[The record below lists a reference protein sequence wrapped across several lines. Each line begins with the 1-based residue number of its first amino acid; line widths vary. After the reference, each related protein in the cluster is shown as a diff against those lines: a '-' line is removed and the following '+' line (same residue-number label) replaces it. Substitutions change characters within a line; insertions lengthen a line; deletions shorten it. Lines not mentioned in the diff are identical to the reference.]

1 MTPDEGVTIAERI
14 RLGLGRLTPTERRA
28 AHILLAN
35 YPVAGLET
43 VSEFAGRAQV
53 SAPTVL
59 RFVSRLGFPSYPD
72 FQRALRNELEQQVQS
87 PLVKARFSLE
97 NSTPT
102 EQLLNRFHCTL
113 ADNLAKTFR
122 SVPPAEF
129 NAVVDILS
137 DRRRKVLTLG
147 GRFSDALALHLSAHL
162 KVVRPGIN
170 HITGQSANWRDQ
182 LLDLGE
188 RDFVIIFDI
197 RRYTPEL
204 AEFAA
209 IASDRRVGIVL
220 FTDQWLSPIARK
232 GGHILA
238 AHVPVP
244 SRWDSMVA
252 LLALVEA
259 VVASTTERLWST
271 AEGRLAALETM
282 RHDPRMLPSAVRLKV
297 DR

>member
-1 MTPDEGVTIAERI
+1 MTLDESATISERI
-14 RLGLGRLTPTERRA
+14 RLGLGRLTPTERKV

-43 VSEFAGRAQV
+43 VSEFACRAQV

-59 RFVSRLGFPSYPD
+59 RFVSRLGFASYPD
-72 FQRALRNELEQQVQS
+72 FQRALRSELEQQVQS

-97 NSTPT
+97 STTPT
-102 EQLLNRFHCTL
+102 GQLLNRFHQSL

-122 SVPPAEF
+122 SVPSAEF
-129 NAVVDILS
+129 DAVVDIFS
-137 DRRRKVLTLG
+137 DRRRKVLTIG
-147 GRFSDALALHLSAHL
+147 GRFSDALALYLSFHLRIIRSG
-162 KVVRPGIN
+162 VS
-170 HITGQSANWRDQ
+170 HIGGQSANWRDH

-188 RDFVIIFDI
+188 RDCLVIFDI
-197 RRYTPEL
+197 RRYAPDL
-204 AEFAA
+204 AELAA

-220 FTDQWLSPIARK
+220 FTDQWLSPIAQK
-232 GGHILA
+232 AAHILA

-271 AEGRLAALETM
+271 AESRLAALETM
-282 RHDPRMLPSAVRLKV
+282 RHVPRGG
-297 DR
+297 